1 MTRWQ
6 LTVSLLILLLTAIS
20 SSAFASGTTVTVE
33 ISWTVLP
40 FQSLSIAG
48 DDSGDATVYS
58 RFDLRQPTEA
68 DFAVGYIEECSALTL
83 NAASNIP
90 WTIKV
95 HALESD
101 MGASDDGTYIKPL
114 TDFSLRSNGGP
125 YSSVAGCDQT
135 LARGDTGEHTL
146 VIDYKV
152 DTEKET
158 HKGGDYGLTLVYTI
172 TSS

>member
-90 WTIKV
+90 WTVKV

-101 MGASDDGTYIKPL
+101 MGTSDDGTYIKPL

-125 YSSVAGCDQT
+125 YSSITGCDRT
-135 LARGDTGEHTL
+135 LAGGDTGEHTL

-172 TSS
+172 TSI